1 MEEETEATVG
11 PMVSTTKVFTFNVL
25 LALLAESVTTM
36 VQLEKDPLLRLLKVI
51 VLLPL
56 IAELLSEEQEP
67 P

>member
-1 MEEETEATVG
+1 MEEETEATIG